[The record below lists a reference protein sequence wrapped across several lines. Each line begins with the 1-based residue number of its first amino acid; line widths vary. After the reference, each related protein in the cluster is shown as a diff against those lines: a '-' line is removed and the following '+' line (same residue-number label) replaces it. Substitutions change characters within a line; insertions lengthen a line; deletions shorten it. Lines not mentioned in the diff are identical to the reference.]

1 MSSETATVVLPPSHE
16 TVQTEADPPY
26 LLRGVSASPAQRWH
40 AWLILL
46 LPTVAVAVAA
56 GLAVGGHLRPWQP
69 LLALGLYLLTI
80 LAITVSFHRQ
90 LSHRAFKAGPVL
102 TGLFAIIG
110 SMAAQGPP
118 IYWVSNH
125 RRHHRYVDR
134 DGDPHSPGNDAGRP
148 LQGLAG
154 FWHAHAGWTF
164 GHRLSN
170 SIHLCP
176 DLLQNRTLTWV
187 NRHYFKWVALGL
199 IVPTLLGYAIEGS
212 LAGAG
217 FGLLWGGGVRLF
229 ITYHLTNAINS
240 VTHLWGY
247 RNYDT
252 RDSSRNSLWLGLLT
266 LGEGWHNNH
275 HADPAA
281 ARFGRRWWEIDL
293 GWLLIAL
300 LGRLGLARDIRRP
313 GRGVVKADEL

>member
-1 MSSETATVVLPPSHE
+1 MSTETSTALIEPAESIAPT
-16 TVQTEADPPY
+16 DRPY

-40 AWLILL
+40 AWLILV
-46 LPTVAVAVAA
+46 LPAIAVVAA
-56 GLAVGGHLRPWQP
+56 AAFSVAGQTRIWHVAFALAF
-69 LLALGLYLLTI
+69 YLLTI
-80 LAITVSFHRQ
+80 LGITVSFHRQ
-90 LSHRAFKAGPVL
+90 LSHRAFKAGPGL
-102 TGLFAIIG
+102 TALLAILA

-148 LQGLAG
+148 LKGGAG

-164 GHRLSN
+164 GHKLSN

-176 DLLQNRTLTWV
+176 DLLQNRALTWV

-199 IVPTLLGYAIEGS
+199 VLPALAGWLIEGG

-229 ITYHLTNAINS
+229 ITYHLTNSINS

-252 RDSSRNSLWLGLLT
+252 RDSSRNSLWLGFLT

-275 HADPAA
+275 HADPAS
-281 ARFGRRWWEIDL
+281 ARFGRRWWELDVGGL
-293 GWLLIAL
+293 FIAL
-300 LGRLGLARDIRRP
+300 LGRLGLARDIRKP
-313 GRGVVKADEL
+313 GRGVMRADEI